1 MAELSCLRNGSTE
14 TGPDGG
20 EIISDRDLRALFSS
34 NSIHL
39 DAVQVF
45 TNRHDERHSFDTA
58 LARYLSLVDASS
70 FDPQDL
76 TSPRRNVLA
85 YYGVGGVGKSA
96 LSRQF
101 EHRCNGTDGAPTE
114 WPRSTVDCDRLHTVR
129 LDMSRENG
137 LDFET
142 VMLLVRSSLCSTGQP
157 MVAFDLAFARYWEMA
172 HPNQPIENH
181 IQQHGILR
189 TSSNAG
195 RLPEQLRGA
204 LSEAVSSLGIPGLST
219 LAGSTVDI
227 VTALRDRS
235 RQRSALARCA
245 RLPHLLEA
253 EADLE
258 TLSYFP
264 HLLAWD
270 LHELQRKARRGVVVF
285 IDTFEDAATRR
296 HRDVE
301 RLMQRLVW
309 LMPNVLFVI
318 TGRNRLDWD
327 DPQLVHQLD
336 WVGPVSWPGIAEG
349 QASEPRQHLVGNL
362 SPEDS
367 ERYLL
372 NRVRQGGSP
381 AIPEDIRQMIKERS
395 HGLPLYL
402 DLSVMRFIHLSRGAT
417 APTTQDFDA
426 SFPAIVSRLFRDLR
440 GDERQVMRAASMLDG
455 FSIEIVTAGAGLTSE
470 AAALRLTNRPFV
482 QFDSAA
488 QWPFHMHALVRSLV
502 RDADQGLDDSWSTRD
517 WRNAAQRM
525 LDELADTARTAQRA
539 HDRRT
544 LISCLNQGML
554 LAHEQGLPLGWLV
567 EGAFWYVDDMTW
579 EPTLRPRIS
588 GVDAADPAIPTTPAQ
603 ALASGLA
610 AVGARQRQPR
620 RASAEAIERVL
631 SAGLLDGDLRDLLQY
646 FHAECLRELRRPDES
661 EQAMY
666 ALMSS
671 GRRIGKT
678 ALRGYLHMLRQTG
691 RFGEMADYIAAQEP
705 GGVWPR
711 MLGDIWWLHAR
722 FDDAIRDFD
731 ASLRWALEQKVP
743 GEIAISAS
751 SLHFV
756 HAFRAGTVLPESFAA
771 ARGVLETTNVSW
783 ARRFSACAGILA
795 AAGDASEVQRR
806 TRAVVADCEQNGVN
820 SSAAHAEFARGFH
833 CAVVGDEAGLLLARA
848 GVRERVT
855 GTEFAYLC
863 EIIDFWLGDAAPDDG
878 LPRADWIGG
887 VDAVRQRWLDAIA
900 HRRAAPA

>member
-1 MAELSCLRNGSTE
+1 M
-14 TGPDGG
+14 
-20 EIISDRDLRALFSS
+20 
-34 NSIHL
+34 
-39 DAVQVF
+39 QVF
-45 TNRHDERHSFDTA
+45 TNRQDERHSFDSA
-58 LARYLSLVDASS
+58 LTRYLSLIDDSLI
-70 FDPQDL
+70 DPQDL
-76 TSPRRNVLA
+76 TSPRRNVLT

-96 LSRQF
+96 LSRQL
-101 EHRCNGTDGAPTE
+101 EHRCIGTVGAPTE
-114 WPRSTVDCDRLHTVR
+114 WPDSTVDADRLHTVR
-129 LDMSRENG
+129 IDMSRENG

-142 VMLLVRSSLCSTGQP
+142 VMLLIRSSLCSTGQA
-157 MVAFDLAFARYWEMA
+157 MVAFDLAFARYWEIA
-172 HPNQPIENH
+172 HPNQPIESH
-181 IQQHGILR
+181 IQQQGSLR
-189 TSSNAG
+189 ASSNVR
-195 RLPEQLRGA
+195 RLPDQLRGA
-204 LSEAVSSLGIPGLST
+204 LAEAVSSLGVPGLST
-219 LAGSTVDI
+219 LADGSIEI
-227 VTALRDRS
+227 VRALRDRS
-235 RQRSALARCA
+235 RQRSALARCI

-258 TLSYFP
+258 SLSYFP

-270 LHELQRKARRGVVVF
+270 LHELQRRTRTGVVVF

-327 DPQLVHQLD
+327 DPHLVHLLD
-336 WVGPVSWPGIAEG
+336 WAGPVSWPGLADG
-349 QASEPRQHLVGNL
+349 QAEEPRQHLVGNL

-372 NRVRQGGSP
+372 NRVRQGGGP
-381 AIPEDIRQMIKERS
+381 AIPEDIRHMIRERS

-402 DLSVMRFIHLSRGAT
+402 DLSVMRFIHLSAGPA
-417 APTTQDFDA
+417 APTARDFDA
-426 SFPAIVSRLFRDLR
+426 SFPAIVSRLFRDLQ

-455 FSIEIVTAGAGLTSE
+455 FSVDIVTAGAGLSSE
-470 AAALRLTNRPFV
+470 AAALRLTDRPFI
-482 QFDSAA
+482 QFDSMA

-502 RDADQGLDDSWSTRD
+502 RDADRGLDDSWSTRD
-517 WRNAAQRM
+517 WHNAAQRM
-525 LDELADTARTAQRA
+525 LDQLALTARTAQRQ

-554 LAHEQGLPLGWLV
+554 LAHEHGLPLGWLV

-588 GVDAADPAIPTTPAQ
+588 GVDAADPATPTTPAQ

-620 RASAEAIERVL
+620 QTSAAAIERVL
-631 SAGLLDGDLRDLLQY
+631 STDLLDGDLADLLRY

-671 GRRIGKT
+671 GRRIGRT

-691 RFGEMADYIAAQEP
+691 RFREARDHIAAQEA

-731 ASLRWALEQKVP
+731 ASLRWALEQRVP

-756 HAFRAGTVLPESFAA
+756 DAFQAGTVLPASFAT

-795 AAGDASEVQRR
+795 AAGDASEVGLR
-806 TRAVVADCEQNGVN
+806 TEAVVADCEQNGVN
-820 SSAAHAEFARGFH
+820 SSAVHARFAQAFH
-833 CAVVGDEAGLLLARA
+833 CAVVGDTPGLLSAR
-848 GVRERVT
+848 GEVRERVT

-863 EIIDFWLGDAAPDDG
+863 EIVDFWLGDAAPDDG

-887 VDAVRQRWLDAIA
+887 VDAVRRRWLDLIA
-900 HRRAAPA
+900 RRRAQRLR